1 LDSSWSAMR
10 KGSLPPNPAAVEER
24 INLVRGVYASQ
35 VILSPTNEIQEI
47 HVLASSRRNPK
58 QIVRDIE
65 SLMLVIFGVRL
76 DYRKI
81 SLVQVDEARFE
92 QWSPRV
98 RLQQV
103 RMTTEHGNRRA
114 QVNLQLGPREVTGE
128 AVGERSD
135 ALGDAELAAQATL
148 RAVRELSDAMPE
160 IRLQELRGIELQ
172 SGRAVLV
179 CLEVVVP
186 EGEQPLFD
194 ASQNRLGAAGLEGRL
209 LGAAWVRGDLPT
221 AAARAVLAA
230 LNRRLPVLRR
240 SEASDLLT

>member
-1 LDSSWSAMR
+1 MESSWSNMR
-10 KGSLPPNPAAVEER
+10 RGSLPPNATAVEER

-35 VILSPTNEIQEI
+35 VIMSPANEIQEI

-103 RMTTEHGNRRA
+103 RLTTEQATRRA
-114 QVNLQLGPREVTGE
+114 RVTLQLGPREVTGE

-135 ALGDAELAAQATL
+135 AVGDAELAAEATL
-148 RAVRELSDAMPE
+148 RAIRELSDTMPE
-160 IRLQELRGIELQ
+160 IQLREVKDVQLQA
-172 SGRAVLV
+172 GRAVLV
-179 CLEVVVP
+179 SLEIMLA
-186 EGEQPLFD
+186 EGEQQLFD
-194 ASQNRLGAAGLEGRL
+194 ASQNRLGLAGLERRL

-240 SEASDLLT
+240 AEASDLLT